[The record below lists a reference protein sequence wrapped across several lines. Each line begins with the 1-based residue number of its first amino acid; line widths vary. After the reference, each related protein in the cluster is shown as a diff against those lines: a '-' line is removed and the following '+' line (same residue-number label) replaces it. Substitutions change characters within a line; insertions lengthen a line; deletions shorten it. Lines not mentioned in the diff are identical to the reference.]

1 MYTPCLLLKWCV
13 HCVSLKKADSLY
25 PQLSDSVLMTT
36 RVFPLL
42 LVVSPQEALECACL
56 AFCLKSIPLPVPTG
70 TIIIKLTL

>member
-13 HCVSLKKADSLY
+13 HCASLNKAVFLY

-56 AFCLKSIPLPVPTG
+56 IFCLRSIPLPVPTG
-70 TIIIKLTL
+70 TIIIKLAL

>member
-42 LVVSPQEALECACL
+42 LVALVCACL
-56 AFCLKSIPLPVPTG
+56 TFCLKSIPLPVPTG
-70 TIIIKLTL
+70 TIIIKLAL

>member
-13 HCVSLKKADSLY
+13 HCVSLKNAVFLY

-42 LVVSPQEALECACL
+42 LAVSPQEALECAYFI
-56 AFCLKSIPLPVPTG
+56 FCLKSIPLPVPTG
-70 TIIIKLTL
+70 TIIIKLAL

>member
-42 LVVSPQEALECACL
+42 LVVSPQEALE
-56 AFCLKSIPLPVPTG
+56 
-70 TIIIKLTL
+70 